1 MSNLLIRN
9 IRTLV
14 QAETH
19 RRALVKGADMASLP
33 SLHDAYLLIEQDRIA
48 AFGPMSECPERAD
61 EVMDATGRLV
71 LPSWCDSHTHIVF
84 AATRE
89 EEFVDRIRG
98 LSYEEIAARGGGIL
112 NSARKLQL
120 VSEEELFDDA
130 WGRLQ
135 EVISLGTGAI
145 EIKSGYGLTL
155 ESELKMLRVVRR
167 LKESSPIPIK
177 ATFLGAHAVPLE
189 YKSNRTGYIDLIINE
204 MLPRVAGEGL
214 ADYCDVFC
222 DKGFFTPDETDQ
234 ILKAGWK
241 WGLKPKIHANE
252 LGLTG
257 GVQVG
262 VANQAISVDH
272 LEYTSEVEIEALKNS
287 DTLPTL
293 LPGCAFFLGIPFG
306 PAREMMDAGLPVVL
320 ASDYNPGSCP
330 SGNMPFVVS
339 LACAKM
345 RMLPEEAVNA
355 ATLNGARAMELEADY
370 GTLAVGKIANLFI
383 TRPML
388 SLAGLPYAF
397 GSKVVEA
404 VVLSGKRSGSFEKR
418 LQ

>member
-9 IRTLV
+9 IQTLV
-14 QAETH
+14 QAETQ
-19 RRALVKGADMASLP
+19 RRVLVKGADMASLP
-33 SLHDAYLLIEQDRIA
+33 MLQDAYLLIEQDRIA
-48 AFGPMSECPERAD
+48 AFGPMSECPERAE
-61 EVMDATGRLV
+61 EVIDATGRLV

-120 VSEEELFDDA
+120 ASEAELFDGA
-130 WGRLQ
+130 WERLN
-135 EVISLGTGAI
+135 EVISQGTGAI

-167 LKESSPIPIK
+167 LKEKSPIPIK

-189 YKSNRTGYIDLIINE
+189 FKSNRTGYMDLIINE
-204 MLPRVAGEGL
+204 MLPQVAGEGL

-222 DKGFFTPDETDQ
+222 DKGFFTPEETDQ

-272 LEYTSEVEIEALKNS
+272 LEYTSEAEIEVLKNS

-306 PAREMMDAGLPVVL
+306 PAREMIDAGLPVVL

-330 SGNMPFVVS
+330 SGNIPFVIS

-345 RMLPEEAVNA
+345 RMLPEEAINA
-355 ATLNGARAMELEADY
+355 STLNGARAMELEADY

-383 TRPML
+383 SRPML

-397 GSKVVEA
+397 GSKVVET
-404 VVLSGKRSGSFEKR
+404 VVLSGKRC
-418 LQ
+418 